1 MTVQKPRI
9 EENWRENHG
18 WKPPSESRKALG
30 FELKRDKD
38 WYTEQ
43 EFYAELRNKVLEE
56 VAQHFD
62 AMKSG
67 GDTTASF
74 AIYVRAMKT

>member
-1 MTVQKPRI
+1 MGMMCDDEDDAFNHIESMNRVKKAFDEEMKMRAIAEQKR
-9 EENWRENHG
+9 H
-18 WKPPSESRKALG
+18 
-30 FELKRDKD
+30 DD
-38 WYTEQ
+38 M
-43 EFYAELRNKVLEE
+43 RNEVIEE

-74 AIYVRAMKT
+74 AVYVRAMKT

>member
-1 MTVQKPRI
+1 MKKQPLDYLDELLGQSEKELHDTKARI
-9 EENWRENHG
+9 AYKLDILRE
-18 WKPPSESRKALG
+18 AM
-30 FELKRDKD
+30 
-38 WYTEQ
+38 
-43 EFYAELRNKVLEE
+43 RNNTLEE

-74 AIYVRAMKT
+74 AIFVRAMKT